1 MINEQNLE
9 ETKLTTNE
17 TGGNQENKIIPIE
30 KYNTISSFSNQKIK
44 NKKKQLKIPFKTLNT
59 FKGKKHKNID
69 RYFPERL

>member
-17 TGGNQENKIIPIE
+17 TGGNQENKNIPIE
-30 KYNTISSFSNQKIK
+30 KYNTISSYPNQKIK

>member
-30 KYNTISSFSNQKIK
+30 KYNTISSFPTPKIK
-44 NKKKQLKIPFKTLNT
+44 NKKKQLKIPFKTLNI
-59 FKGKKHKNID
+59 FKGKKNKNID